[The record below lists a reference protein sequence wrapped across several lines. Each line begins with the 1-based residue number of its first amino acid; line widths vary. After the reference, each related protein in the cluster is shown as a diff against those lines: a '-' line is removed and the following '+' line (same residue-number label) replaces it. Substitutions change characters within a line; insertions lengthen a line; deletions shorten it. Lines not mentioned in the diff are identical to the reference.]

1 MIKYSLCKKC
11 IGMFL
16 QNNIKICLLTSVHL
30 LFRKLSICMFFCVHH
45 FKYHSRER
53 VYFKFSMCVCYW
65 ILSRQYAQVF
75 DQKLLSQKNMS
86 QTTLMSVRKERV
98 EIFAFVV
105 RDHPAVDNL
114 LSEVFYCL
122 LELVIFEHSVI
133 HPVCEDPGTVGG
145 WQALIDPLDPKG
157 SLIWGSPHEM
167 SISVVRLVV
176 QEYGGCP

>member
-65 ILSRQYAQVF
+65 ILSRQYARGF
-75 DQKLLSQKNMS
+75 DQKLVSHKKICHKQHLCPLGKRESKFSFLWWETTPQYLILCLKFFTASLNWLSLNIPLS
-86 QTTLMSVRKERV
+86 TLYVKT
-98 EIFAFVV
+98 
-105 RDHPAVDNL
+105 
-114 LSEVFYCL
+114 
-122 LELVIFEHSVI
+122 LVPWVADRRS
-133 HPVCEDPGTVGG
+133 
-145 WQALIDPLDPKG
+145 
-157 SLIWGSPHEM
+157 
-167 SISVVRLVV
+167 
-176 QEYGGCP
+176 